1 MKKIIVFAALLLGS
15 IFASAQDGKQ
25 IYQKYSDEPN
35 VSAVYVSPAMF
46 RLIGKLPDMQ
56 AGDGDVNLTPVVQA
70 LTGLYII
77 SSENPDL
84 NVRIAKDVRKFIE
97 KGTFELLMEA
107 KEDGEKMTM
116 YTAGDDKTVTSF
128 IMLADEGTEVT
139 FICLDGKLDRTKLE
153 EIMSEKNK

>member
-1 MKKIIVFAALLLGS
+1 MKKIIIFAALLLCS
-15 IFASAQDGKQ
+15 LFASAQDGRQ
-25 IYQKYSDEPN
+25 IYMKYSDEPN

-84 NVRIAKDVRKFIE
+84 NARIAKDVRKFIE

-153 EIMSEKNK
+153 EIMSSAQ

>member
-1 MKKIIVFAALLLGS
+1 M
-15 IFASAQDGKQ
+15 
-25 IYQKYSDEPN
+25 KYSDEPN

-46 RLIGKLPDMQ
+46 RLIGKLPDIQ

-84 NVRIAKDVRKFIE
+84 NARIAKDVRKFIE

-116 YTAGDDKTVTSF
+116 YTCGDDKTVISF
-128 IMLADEGTEVT
+128 IMLAEDGEEVT

-153 EIMSEKNK
+153 EIMSSTK

>member
-15 IFASAQDGKQ
+15 IFASAQNGKQ

-46 RLIGKLPDMQ
+46 RLIGKLPDIQ

-84 NVRIAKDVRKFIE
+84 NARIAKDVRKFIE

-153 EIMSEKNK
+153 EIMSSTK

>member
-46 RLIGKLPDMQ
+46 RLIGKLPDIQ

-153 EIMSEKNK
+153 DIMSSNK

>member
-15 IFASAQDGKQ
+15 IFASAQDGRQ

-116 YTAGDDKTVTSF
+116 YTAGDDNTVTSF

>member
-1 MKKIIVFAALLLGS
+1 MKKIIVFAALLLS
-15 IFASAQDGKQ
+15 FICASAQDGKH
-25 IYQKYSDEPN
+25 IYMKYSDEPN

-46 RLIGKLPDMQ
+46 RLIGKLPDIQ
-56 AGDGDVNLTPVVQA
+56 AGDDDVNLTPVVQA

-84 NVRIAKDVRKFIE
+84 NGRLAKDVRKFID
-97 KGTFELLMEA
+97 KGTYELLMEA

-116 YTAGDDKTVTSF
+116 YTCGDERTVTSF
-128 IMLADEGTEVT
+128 IMLAEDGEEIT

-153 EIMSEKNK
+153 EIMSDKNK

>member
-1 MKKIIVFAALLLGS
+1 MKKTILLAALLLS
-15 IFASAQDGKQ
+15 FICASAQEGRH
-25 IYQKYSDEPN
+25 IYQKYSDEAN

-46 RLIGKLPDMQ
+46 RLIGRLPDIQ
-56 AGDGDVNLTPVVQA
+56 AGDADKNLTPVVQA

-77 SSENPDL
+77 SSENPEINGRL
-84 NVRIAKDVRKFIE
+84 AKDVRKFID
-97 KGTFELLMEA
+97 KGTYELLMEA

-116 YTAGDDKTVTSF
+116 YTAGDETTVTSF
-128 IMLADEGTEVT
+128 IMLADEGAEIT

>member
-15 IFASAQDGKQ
+15 IFASAQNGKQ

-46 RLIGKLPDMQ
+46 RLIGKLPDIQ

-84 NVRIAKDVRKFIE
+84 NARIAKDVRKFIE

-116 YTAGDDKTVTSF
+116 YTCGDDKTVISF
-128 IMLADEGTEVT
+128 IMLAEDGEEVT

-153 EIMSEKNK
+153 EIMSSTK

>member
-46 RLIGKLPDMQ
+46 RLIGKLPDIQ

-84 NVRIAKDVRKFIE
+84 NARIAKDVRKFIE

>member
-46 RLIGKLPDMQ
+46 RLIGKLPDIQ

-153 EIMSEKNK
+153 EIMSSTK

>member
-1 MKKIIVFAALLLGS
+1 MKKIIIIAALLLGS
-15 IFASAQDGKQ
+15 IFASAQDGRQ
-25 IYQKYSDEPN
+25 IYMKYSDEPN

-84 NVRIAKDVRKFIE
+84 NARIAKDVRKFIE